1 MQLAA
6 RMKHMALLLVS
17 SSLLFA
23 GACSDDDDGGS
34 GDITREEYDDLA
46 RSVGSSTASGGGDA
60 GAMADVV
67 VIASGDLPFGFT
79 VDLDGHVTGDIGGL
93 SYDFSL
99 TCRDLTDLILPE
111 CDATTDRADVELA
124 WSGQLDLPNFSSS
137 VTREGSWSV
146 IDLQSDVA
154 TFNGDGS
161 FAYHATITAPETQST
176 VDYALDYAAAYDDV
190 LIETD
195 SLVAVGGTIHYD
207 IAAEKQVD
215 VETTRSFSV
224 SADVTIHAD
233 GTATLLLD
241 GTYEY
246 TLDLAT
252 GAVARASI

>member
-6 RMKHMALLLVS
+6 RMKHIALFLVS
-17 SSLLFA
+17 STLVFA
-23 GACSDDDDGGS
+23 GACSDDDGGS

-67 VIASGDLPFGFT
+67 VIAGGDLPFGFT
-79 VDLDGHVTGDIGGL
+79 IDVDGHVSGDVGGL

-99 TCRDLTDLILPE
+99 TCRDLTDLILPA

-146 IDLQSDVA
+146 IGLQTDVA

-161 FAYHATITAPETQST
+161 FAYDATITAPETQST
-176 VDYALDYAAAYDDV
+176 FDYALDYAASYEDV

-195 SLVAVGGTIHYD
+195 SLAAVGGTIHYD
-207 IAAEKQVD
+207 IAAEKLVD
-215 VETTRSFSV
+215 SETTRSFSV

-233 GTATLLLD
+233 GTATLVLD
-241 GTYEY
+241 GSYEY

-252 GAVARASI
+252 GAVARAST